1 MLDHPNIVNAAFMS
15 QHADGRDLSTL
26 QKMNTQHNLAKTL
39 LSTHYSYL
47 TSALEA
53 KAISKHDAELEEW
66 ELILDGVSS
75 AENVT
80 R

>member
-1 MLDHPNIVNAAFMS
+1 MLDHPDIVNAAFVS
-15 QHADGRDLSTL
+15 QHANGRGLSAP
-26 QKMNTQHNLAKTL
+26 QKMNARHDLAKTL
-39 LSTHYSYL
+39 LSTRYSHL
-47 TSALEA
+47 TSALET